1 VTGPDR
7 KPCTARRNPVFRWR
21 TLINAATG
29 ILLLSAAA
37 AAADS
42 PSLTPSMS
50 TRIDRIVRNALAVG
64 QIPGVSVAIEQR
76 GHEIYKKGFGFAD
89 VENMVPVTPESVFPI
104 GSITKTMTGLA
115 IQQLV
120 AAGKVDLD
128 ARVGRYLPKLEAPAR
143 DAKIRF
149 LLDHTSGII
158 GYTEVPGF
166 PNNSQTPIT
175 REDIVGWFAAK
186 PLLFPSGTRWSYT
199 NSGLYLLG
207 LVVEAVSGMQYADYL
222 QQNEFTP
229 FGMSNSTLAGWGPLI
244 VGRAHGYRHSAQKL
258 ENAPRYDPL
267 LPFAAGAVMS
277 TASDL
282 LKYRR
287 GVFGDG
293 PTPAVLRTMLLQQ
306 DRLPDGFVLPYTLG
320 CLVLSDLAGHR
331 RIGHPGDIYGFSA
344 QYSYYPDDDLT
355 IVILTNTQDAAFP
368 PISIEQKIARA
379 LLGIPVPSIKDVALP
394 AETATRWVGEY
405 EVGDLRF
412 GFDRIAFVVKDGSLQ
427 MELGGEG
434 APATPLRYQGGSRFV
449 SSVDDEQQIDFAPA
463 TGGVQATVR
472 FYGSPLVFH
481 RIKSKDHS

>member
-1 VTGPDR
+1 MSPVTR
-7 KPCTARRNPVFRWR
+7 TNCKSCTAPRSRFFWR
-21 TLINAATG
+21 IPLALAAGMLLLAATDAAEAQT
-29 ILLLSAAA
+29 LPASLSAQ
-37 AAADS
+37 
-42 PSLTPSMS
+42 
-50 TRIDRIVRNALAVG
+50 IDRLVREALAAG
-64 QIPGVSVAIEQR
+64 QIPGASVAIERR
-76 GHEIYKKGFGFAD
+76 GEVIYEKGFGVAD
-89 VENMVPVTPESVFPI
+89 VENRVPVTPESVFPI

-128 ARVGRYLPKLEAPAR
+128 APVSRYLPKLPAPAR

-149 LLDHTSGII
+149 LLDHTSGIV
-158 GYTEVPGF
+158 GYTDIPGF
-166 PNNSQTPIT
+166 PNNAQAPMT
-175 REDIVGWFAAK
+175 RDDIVGWFAAK

-207 LVVEAVSGMQYADYL
+207 LVVEAVSGMQYTDYL

-229 FGMSNSTLAGWGPLI
+229 FGMSKTTLAGWGALI
-244 VGRAHGYRHSAQKL
+244 GGRAHGYRRSAQGM

-277 TASDL
+277 TADDL

-293 PTPAVLRTMLLQQ
+293 PTPDALRTRLLQQ

-320 CLVLSDLAGHR
+320 CLVLGNFAGHR

-355 IVILTNTQDAAFP
+355 IVILTNSQDAPFP
-368 PISIEQKIARA
+368 PISIEQKIVRV
-379 LLGIPVPSIKDVALP
+379 LFGVPVPEIKDVPLP
-394 AETATRWVGEY
+394 TRIATPFMGEY

-412 GFDRIAFVVKDGSLQ
+412 GFDRVAFVVKDGSLQ

-434 APATPLRYQGGSRFV
+434 APAVALRYQGGNRFV

-463 TGGVQATVR
+463 SGGMQVTVR
-472 FYGSPLVFH
+472 FYGSPLAFH
-481 RIKSKDHS
+481 RISAPAH